1 VRSILDGAAM
11 AGVCLGVVELLRA
24 NRPVWAFGNQPVTAP
39 APHRQADPP
48 VDAVT
53 RADLEKAL
61 QAIHAT
67 HTAELAKRDDAHL
80 AQMRDA
86 QATMHDLL
94 ERLRNADG
102 EIARLRRMEIAR
114 DRRDAAMQTT
124 VHAAETPASAFADL
138 HDVATETVEPSQ
150 EVEPSNDNAA
160 AEEEA
165 TDADV
170 DADALAHM
178 REVYAL
184 LDDDERSRLSTI
196 VATAPKD
203 VLAGEQETLLSM
215 SPTDG
220 VAYLRASVFPTASLV
235 A

>member
-1 VRSILDGAAM
+1 M
-11 AGVCLGVVELLRA
+11 
-24 NRPVWAFGNQPVTAP
+24 P
-39 APHRQADPP
+39 APTPQRQADPP
-48 VDAVT
+48 LDAVT

-61 QAIHAT
+61 QGIHAG
-67 HTAELAKRDDAHL
+67 HTAELAKRDEAHL

-94 ERLRNADG
+94 ERLRNADA
-102 EIARLRRMEIAR
+102 EIARLRRMEMAR
-114 DRRDAAMQTT
+114 DRRDGAMQATA
-124 VHAAETPASAFADL
+124 HAAETPALPFADV
-138 HDVATETVEPSQ
+138 HETETEIVAPSPD
-150 EVEPSNDNAA
+150 VEPSNDNGAT
-160 AEEEA
+160 EDA
-165 TDADV
+165 TDTEV

-203 VLAGEQETLLSM
+203 VLAHEQETLLSM